1 MSSDS
6 PNAKV
11 VHIGCAAG
19 FAGDRFDASLPMV
32 ESLARH
38 DGPRYLTFEVLAER
52 TLAIAHRERLA
63 NPDLGYSPFLD
74 TYITPV
80 LARAL
85 DAGVR
90 IVSNMG
96 AANPRGAARRIKE
109 IAREQGLRDVKVAV
123 VEGDDLVDAIGESA
137 VRAAN
142 TIEGISIGDREILA
156 ANTYLGAFP
165 VAEALATDADVVVTG
180 RVTDPSIVLGP
191 LIHEF
196 GWDEDDWQR
205 LAGGTLVGHLL
216 ECGAQVTGGYFADP
230 GFKDVPALASVGFPI
245 AEVQSDAS
253 FVLTKPDGTGGEVS
267 ERTIKEQILYEMH
280 DPTRYLTADVVLDV
294 SSVQLTPV
302 GENRI
307 QIQGARGHPRT
318 DTLKATVSMDGGWLG
333 EGEISYVG
341 PNARRRAE
349 LAASVVR
356 ERCHDIGIDLPLR
369 VDIIGT
375 LSTFDSM
382 DGELRMREEFPDDG
396 DYRVRVA
403 VRAPDRDTAQKV
415 SDEVLSLYCSG
426 PAGGGGVRQQ
436 ITNRVDTAS
445 VLVDRT
451 RVAPLVSVL

>member
-1 MSSDS
+1 MTEKS
-6 PNAKV
+6 

-32 ESLARH
+32 DALAQH

-52 TLAIAHRERLA
+52 TLAIAHRERLS
-63 NPDLGYSPFLD
+63 NPELGYSPFLD
-74 TYITPV
+74 TYMEPV
-80 LARAL
+80 LAKAKA
-85 DAGVR
+85 AGVR

-109 IAREQGLRDVKVAV
+109 IAREQGIEGLTVAI
-123 VEGDDLVDAIGESA
+123 VEGDDLVATIGEHA
-137 VRAAN
+137 VRSADVL
-142 TIEGISIGDREILA
+142 EGIDIGDREIVA
-156 ANTYLGAFP
+156 ANAYLGAFP
-165 VAEALATDADVVVTG
+165 VAEALATGADVVVTG

-196 GWDEDDWQR
+196 GWREDEFEKI
-205 LAGGTLVGHLL
+205 AGGTLAGHLL

-230 GFKDVPALASVGFPI
+230 GFKDVPDLSRVGFPI
-245 AEVQSDAS
+245 AEVTADAR
-253 FVLTKPDGTGGEVS
+253 FVVTKPAGTGGLVTEQTV
-267 ERTIKEQILYEMH
+267 KEQILYEMH
-280 DPTRYLTADVVLDV
+280 DPSQYLTADVVLDITNV
-294 SSVQLTPV
+294 SLHPD
-302 GENRI
+302 GKDRI
-307 QIQGARGHPRT
+307 RVEGARGHGRP

-341 PNARRRAE
+341 PNARQRAE
-349 LAASVVR
+349 LAAQVVR
-356 ERCHDIGIDLPLR
+356 ERCHQIGIDLPLR
-369 VDIIGT
+369 IDIIGT

-382 DGELRMREEFPDDG
+382 NGDLRMREEFADDG

-403 VRAPDRDTAQKV
+403 VRAPDRETAKKV

-445 VLVDRT
+445 ILVDRVKVT
-451 RVAPLVSVL
+451 PRVSLI

>member
-1 MSSDS
+1 
-6 PNAKV
+6 
-11 VHIGCAAG
+11 
-19 FAGDRFDASLPMV
+19 MV
-32 ESLARH
+32 ESLAKH

-52 TLAIAHRERLA
+52 TLAIAHRERLS

-74 TYITPV
+74 TYIKPV
-80 LARAL
+80 LGQAIE
-85 DAGVR
+85 AGVR

-109 IAREQGLRDVKVAV
+109 IAREQGLREITVAV
-123 VEGDDLVDAIGESA
+123 VEGDDLVNAIGESEI
-137 VRAAN
+137 RAAK
-142 TIEGISIGDREILA
+142 TIEGINIGDREILA

-165 VAEALATDADVVVTG
+165 VAEALASNADVVVTG

-196 GWDEDDWQR
+196 GWKEDDWQR
-205 LAGGTLVGHLL
+205 LAGGTLAGHLL

-230 GFKDVPALASVGFPI
+230 GFKDVPNLANVGFPI
-245 AEVQSDAS
+245 AEVNADAQ
-253 FVLTKPDGTGGEVS
+253 FVVTKPEGTGGVVD

-280 DPTRYLTADVVLDV
+280 DPASYLTADVVLDITGVELVQQGTDRVAV
-294 SSVQLTPV
+294 S
-302 GENRI
+302 
-307 QIQGARGHPRT
+307 GARGHPRT
-318 DTLKATVSMDGGWLG
+318 QTLKATVSMDGGWLG
-333 EGEISYVG
+333 EGEISYAG
-341 PNARRRAE
+341 PNARKRAE
-349 LAASVVR
+349 LAARVVR

-375 LSTFDSM
+375 LSTFDSI
-382 DGELRMREEFPDDG
+382 DGELRMRDDFPDDG

-403 VRAPDRDTAQKV
+403 VRAPDRETARKV

-451 RVAPLVSVL
+451 RVTPLVHVL